1 MFRMFTSLVLVL
13 SACAPEY
20 DLSNGENAVA
30 TPNPPDLTAE
40 TKEDRIVQVTIPSV
54 DVLWVIDNS
63 CSMQEEQT
71 ALTGNFDNFV
81 RYFVGSGLD
90 YHIGVVST
98 DQDDINHNG
107 KLQEYGGHRWI
118 DDTVSN
124 PEAIF
129 KGMASLGV
137 DGSANETGRAQV
149 YKTLSAPDSAWNAG
163 FYREDA
169 YLAIVVISD
178 EDDRSGNY
186 PALNEFK
193 PWLEN
198 LKPEEGQ
205 VSFSSIVGLD
215 NSCSTASLGSEY
227 LDVTRYIGGIEW
239 HICDNRWDLVL
250 EELGMQAAGLKRE
263 FFLSEVP
270 VEATVSVRVLDDGTE
285 QDFMRDVDWEY
296 SRARNSIRFF
306 SFIPNPL
313 SEIFIDY
320 EVLAGVQVTEEA
332 E

>member
-1 MFRMFTSLVLVL
+1 
-13 SACAPEY
+13 
-20 DLSNGENAVA
+20 
-30 TPNPPDLTAE
+30 
-40 TKEDRIVQVTIPSV
+40 
-54 DVLWVIDNS
+54 
-63 CSMQEEQT
+63 
-71 ALTGNFDNFV
+71 
-81 RYFVGSGLD
+81 
-90 YHIGVVST
+90 
-98 DQDDINHNG
+98 
-107 KLQEYGGHRWI
+107 
-118 DDTVSN
+118 
-124 PEAIF
+124 
-129 KGMASLGV
+129 MASLGV
-137 DGSANETGRAQV
+137 DGSADESGRAQV
-149 YKTLSAPDSAWNAG
+149 FNTLSLPLRDSWNAG

-178 EDDRSGNY
+178 EDDRSGNN

-239 HICDNRWDLVL
+239 HICDSRWDLVL

-296 SRARNSIRFF
+296 SRARNSIRFL